1 MNLPGPAPQ
10 RYRVSHCLDVKRLV
24 SYYQSVNTV
33 NGTVRPAGPGRRA
46 VRRARPALDE
56 SIDVVLAEFDPALR
70 PAIIAYADAKRAEYE
85 ARSALSTEMTRHGVR
100 WRAVDAIT
108 GKLVYGTA

>member
-1 MNLPGPAPQ
+1 
-10 RYRVSHCLDVKRLV
+10 
-24 SYYQSVNTV
+24 VNTV
-33 NGTVRPAGPGRRA
+33 NSTVQPTRSGRRV
-46 VRRARPALDE
+46 VRQARPALDDA
-56 SIDVVLAEFDPALR
+56 INVVLAEFDPALR